1 MSFNLSKPT
10 ITAIVVLA
18 ICLILEVLAVYLSY
32 EHGGALNCAFMAL
45 IVLVVNLMI
54 ALLYVFNI
62 RKTACIASLTL
73 FLVIVPKELFLELR
87 HFQIKQECNNIISF
101 LDSQKKLRGV
111 FPRNLS
117 NYTFALA
124 SNKNYI
130 ILDSDGKSTY
140 QLRYHTGSPAS
151 AMHFYNYNSGYD
163 WQFYD
168 D

>member
-1 MSFNLSKPT
+1 MPLEFSKRTT
-10 ITAIVVLA
+10 IIIL
-18 ICLILEVLAVYLSY
+18 LIFLLPEVLAVHLSY
-32 EHGGALNCAFMAL
+32 EHGGALNRVFLTL

-73 FLVIVPKELFLELR
+73 FLVIVPKEVALEFM
-87 HFQIKQECNNIISF
+87 HFQVKQECNNIISF
-101 LDSQKKLRGV
+101 LDSQKKSHGV

-130 ILDSDGKSTY
+130 ILDSDGESTY